1 MSRPIHQSI
10 YALRS
15 NVEGLKKM
23 KEEDERQL
31 KNLRT
36 LMLSLTGD
44 ELKNAKD
51 LEKTICNGLYEK
63 TSGLVDIIKS
73 QEEKLHWREIRHSLL
88 QKIKEDV

>member
-1 MSRPIHQSI
+1 MLRPSHQSI

-31 KNLRT
+31 KNLRA
-36 LMLSLTGD
+36 LMPSLTGD

-51 LEKTICNGLYEK
+51 LEKTICNGLYAK
-63 TSGLVDIIKS
+63 ISGLIDIIKS

-88 QKIKEDV
+88 KRIEEK